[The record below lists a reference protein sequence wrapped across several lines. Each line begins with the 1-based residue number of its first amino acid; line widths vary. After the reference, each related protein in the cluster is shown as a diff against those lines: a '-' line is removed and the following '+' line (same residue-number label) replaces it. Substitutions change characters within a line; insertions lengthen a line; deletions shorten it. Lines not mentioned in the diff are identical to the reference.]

1 MEEYNIMMKIF
12 KLKKEN
18 IFCAEYEDLTE
29 NNEIEFSNNKIA
41 VIYGPNG
48 TGKTSLSSILE
59 KAANSE
65 FDIEFNNK
73 KYTNNGEPFAHII
86 HDQNGR
92 NIIEGSTEDFILG
105 DNIKKEYQL
114 KEQLDKGFRSLY
126 DILINLLKVR
136 FGITTKNSVFLSFLE
151 DDELKGYISD
161 LANNKQ
167 KGNNIDKGKFLNYF
181 NKKSVLDV
189 SSYDDEK
196 FAFFVDDK
204 KSKTSFLNALQQL
217 KKDTF
222 CKEEQ
227 YIKIEQTNDAISL
240 LKKYQEIHN
249 CVVCDNDIDQE
260 ALLIKKSDEN
270 KNAYNKL
277 SDNSKKIIDEIIKK
291 IPVNDKFE
299 IKKSLE
305 EIFFT
310 GNLDVLDNLLAEI
323 EKYEVLYKNLLTNE
337 FINVVKDTNLLNIYN
352 EYKKIVSEKPEFE
365 DEDVIFIEN
374 FLNSCLEKKITLSR
388 DGNKNIRLLL
398 DNKEFLNQERTS
410 LKLSNGEQNFL
421 SLSFELLKAK
431 KVSKQ
436 LVVLDDPISSFD
448 SIYKNK
454 IAYAIIKFL
463 SDKYSLIL
471 THNTD
476 LIKLLEHQLNNS
488 FILYYMNNT
497 EGENNGFLKINDNEK
512 RILLYIPSLIK
523 LFSSEIAHEILN
535 EKAFLIS
542 IAPFLRGYCY
552 LIQNNE
558 KKDAL
563 TKIMHGYETASTNL
577 SSLYNELFQTDIIKN
592 EHIISASDILAY
604 HIDNLDIIKKDKFP
618 LLAKTLI
625 HSFTYLYL
633 RMTVEKKL
641 VDKYRIDT
649 TNNCMLNQIIN
660 KAFPNSKKDLE
671 NTKNRIFFL
680 SKKTLLNEFNHF
692 EMDMNIFQPAIDITN
707 KALENEKDEI
717 LKKLGSL

>member
-1 MEEYNIMMKIF
+1 MKIF
-12 KLKKEN
+12 KLKKET

-59 KAANSE
+59 KTENSE
-65 FDIEFNNK
+65 FDIEFNNIR
-73 KYTNNGEPFAHII
+73 YTNNGEPFAHII

-92 NIIEGSTEDFILG
+92 NIIQGSTEDFILG

-114 KEQLDKGFRSLY
+114 KEHLDTGFRNLY
-126 DILINLLKVR
+126 DTLIAVLKDR
-136 FGITTKNSVFLSFLE
+136 FGITTKNSVFLSLVE
-151 DDELKGYISD
+151 DNKLKGYISD

-167 KGNNIDKGKFLNYF
+167 KGNNIDKKEFLDYF
-181 NKKSVLDV
+181 TEKNILDI

-196 FAFFVDDK
+196 FCFFVNDK
-204 KSKTSFLNALQQL
+204 KNKTSCLNALLQL
-217 KKDTF
+217 QKNEF
-222 CKEEQ
+222 CKEDQ
-227 YIKIEQTNDAISL
+227 YIKIEQTNDAISI

-249 CVVCDNDIDQE
+249 CIICDNDIDQE

-270 KNAYNKL
+270 KNAYNNL
-277 SDNSKKIIDEIIKK
+277 SDKSKKIIDGIIMK
-291 IPVNDKFE
+291 IPVNDKFD

-305 EIFFT
+305 EVFVT
-310 GNLDVLDNLLAEI
+310 GNLDGLDNLLAEI

-337 FINVVKDTNLLNIYN
+337 FINIVKDANLLNIYN
-352 EYKKIVSEKPEFE
+352 EYMQILSEKPEFE

-388 DGNKNIRLLL
+388 DKNKNIRLLL

-431 KVSKQ
+431 KIEKQ

-463 SDKYSLIL
+463 SSKYSLIL

-488 FILYYMNNT
+488 FTLYYMNNT
-497 EGENNGFLKINDNEK
+497 EGETNGFLKINDNEK
-512 RILLYIPSLIK
+512 QILLYIPSLIK
-523 LFSSEIAHEILN
+523 LFCSEIAPEILD
-535 EKAFLIS
+535 EMAFLIS
-542 IAPFLRGYCY
+542 ITPFLRGYCY

-563 TKIMHGYETASTNL
+563 TKIMHGYETANINL
-577 SSLYNELFQTDIIKN
+577 SSLYNELFQTNIIKK

-604 HIDNLDIIKKDKFP
+604 DIDNLNIIKKDKFP

-633 RMTVEKKL
+633 RMTAEKKL
-641 VDKYRIDT
+641 VDKYGIDT
-649 TNNCMLNQIIN
+649 TNNYMLNQIIN
-660 KAFPNSKKDLE
+660 RAFPTNNEDLE

-707 KALENEKDEI
+707 KALENEKEEI
-717 LKKLGSL
+717 LKKLDSL

>member
-1 MEEYNIMMKIF
+1 MMKIF
-12 KLKKEN
+12 KLKKET

-59 KAANSE
+59 KTENSE
-65 FDIEFNNK
+65 FDIEFNNIR
-73 KYTNNGEPFAHII
+73 YTNNGEPFAHII

-92 NIIEGSTEDFILG
+92 NIIQGSTEDFILG

-114 KEQLDKGFRSLY
+114 KEHLDTGFRNLY
-126 DILINLLKVR
+126 DTLIAVLKDR
-136 FGITTKNSVFLSFLE
+136 FGITTKNSVFLSLVE
-151 DDELKGYISD
+151 DNKLKGYISD

-167 KGNNIDKGKFLNYF
+167 KGNNIDKKEFLDYF
-181 NKKSVLDV
+181 TEKNILDI

-196 FAFFVDDK
+196 FCFFVNDK
-204 KSKTSFLNALQQL
+204 KNKTSCLNALLQL
-217 KKDTF
+217 QKNEF
-222 CKEEQ
+222 CKEDQ
-227 YIKIEQTNDAISL
+227 YIKIEQTNDAISI

-249 CVVCDNDIDQE
+249 CIICDNDIDQE

-270 KNAYNKL
+270 KNAYNNL
-277 SDNSKKIIDEIIKK
+277 SDKSKKIIDGIIMK
-291 IPVNDKFE
+291 IPVNDKFD

-305 EIFFT
+305 EVFVT
-310 GNLDVLDNLLAEI
+310 GNLDGLDNLLAEI

-337 FINVVKDTNLLNIYN
+337 FINIVKDANLLNIYN
-352 EYKKIVSEKPEFE
+352 EYMQILSEKPEFE

-388 DGNKNIRLLL
+388 DKNKNIRLLL

-431 KVSKQ
+431 KIEKQ

-463 SDKYSLIL
+463 SSKYSLIL

-488 FILYYMNNT
+488 FTLYYMNNT
-497 EGENNGFLKINDNEK
+497 EGETNGFLKINDNEK
-512 RILLYIPSLIK
+512 QILLYIPSLIK
-523 LFSSEIAHEILN
+523 LFCSEIAPEILD
-535 EKAFLIS
+535 EMAFLIS
-542 IAPFLRGYCY
+542 ITPFLRGYCY

-563 TKIMHGYETASTNL
+563 TKIMHGYETANINL
-577 SSLYNELFQTDIIKN
+577 SSLYNELFQTNIIKK

-604 HIDNLDIIKKDKFP
+604 DIDNLNIIKKDKFP

-633 RMTVEKKL
+633 RMTAEKKL
-641 VDKYRIDT
+641 VDKYGIDT
-649 TNNCMLNQIIN
+649 TNNYMLNQIIN
-660 KAFPNSKKDLE
+660 RAFPTNNEDLE

-707 KALENEKDEI
+707 KALENEKEEI
-717 LKKLGSL
+717 LKKLDSL

>member
-1 MEEYNIMMKIF
+1 MMKIF
-12 KLKKEN
+12 KLKKET

-59 KAANSE
+59 KTENSE
-65 FDIEFNNK
+65 FDIEFNNIR
-73 KYTNNGEPFAHII
+73 YTNNGEPFAHII

-92 NIIEGSTEDFILG
+92 NIIQGSTEDFILG

-114 KEQLDKGFRSLY
+114 KEHLDTGFRNLY
-126 DILINLLKVR
+126 DTLIAVLKDR
-136 FGITTKNSVFLSFLE
+136 FGITTKNSVFLSLVE
-151 DDELKGYISD
+151 DNKLKGYISD

-167 KGNNIDKGKFLNYF
+167 KGNNIDKKEFLDYF
-181 NKKSVLDV
+181 TEKNILDI

-196 FAFFVDDK
+196 FCFFVNDK
-204 KSKTSFLNALQQL
+204 KNKTSCLNALLQL
-217 KKDTF
+217 QKNEF
-222 CKEEQ
+222 CKEDQ
-227 YIKIEQTNDAISL
+227 YIKIEQTNDAISI

-249 CVVCDNDIDQE
+249 CIICDNDIDQQ

-270 KNAYNKL
+270 KNAYNNL
-277 SDNSKKIIDEIIKK
+277 SDKSKKIIDGIIMK
-291 IPVNDKFE
+291 IPVNDKFD

-305 EIFFT
+305 EVFVT
-310 GNLDVLDNLLAEI
+310 GNLDGLDNLLAEI

-337 FINVVKDTNLLNIYN
+337 FINIVKDANLLNIYN
-352 EYKKIVSEKPEFE
+352 EYMQILSEKPEFE

-388 DGNKNIRLLL
+388 DKNKNIRLLL

-431 KVSKQ
+431 KIEKQ

-463 SDKYSLIL
+463 SSKYSLIL

-488 FILYYMNNT
+488 FTLYYMNNT
-497 EGENNGFLKINDNEK
+497 EGETNGFLKINDNEK
-512 RILLYIPSLIK
+512 QILLYIPSLIK
-523 LFSSEIAHEILN
+523 LFCSEIAPEILD
-535 EKAFLIS
+535 EMAFLIS
-542 IAPFLRGYCY
+542 ITPFLRGYCY

-563 TKIMHGYETASTNL
+563 TKIMHGYETANINL
-577 SSLYNELFQTDIIKN
+577 SSLYNELFQTNIIKK

-604 HIDNLDIIKKDKFP
+604 DIDNLNIIKKDKFP

-641 VDKYRIDT
+641 VDKYGIDT
-649 TNNCMLNQIIN
+649 TNNYMLNQIIN
-660 KAFPNSKKDLE
+660 RAFPTNNEDLE

-707 KALENEKDEI
+707 KALENEKEEI
-717 LKKLGSL
+717 LKKLDSL

>member
-1 MEEYNIMMKIF
+1 MKIF
-12 KLKKEN
+12 KLKKET

-59 KAANSE
+59 KTENSE
-65 FDIEFNNK
+65 FDIEFNNIR
-73 KYTNNGEPFAHII
+73 YTNNGEPFAHII

-92 NIIEGSTEDFILG
+92 NIIQGSTEDFILG

-114 KEQLDKGFRSLY
+114 KEHLDTGFRNLY
-126 DILINLLKVR
+126 DTLIAVLKDR
-136 FGITTKNSVFLSFLE
+136 FGITTKNSVFLSLVE
-151 DDELKGYISD
+151 DNKLKGYISD

-167 KGNNIDKGKFLNYF
+167 KGNNIDKKEFLDYF
-181 NKKSVLDV
+181 AEKNILDI

-196 FAFFVDDK
+196 FCFFVNDK
-204 KSKTSFLNALQQL
+204 KNKTSCLNALLQL
-217 KKDTF
+217 QKNEF
-222 CKEEQ
+222 CKEDQ
-227 YIKIEQTNDAISL
+227 YIKIEQTNDAISI

-249 CVVCDNDIDQE
+249 CIICDNDIDQQ

-270 KNAYNKL
+270 KNAYNNL
-277 SDNSKKIIDEIIKK
+277 SDKSKKIIDGIIMK
-291 IPVNDKFE
+291 IPVNDKFD

-305 EIFFT
+305 EVFVT
-310 GNLDVLDNLLAEI
+310 GNLDGLDNLLAEI

-337 FINVVKDTNLLNIYN
+337 FINIVKDANLLNIYN
-352 EYKKIVSEKPEFE
+352 EYMQILSEKPEFE

-388 DGNKNIRLLL
+388 DKNKNIRLLL

-431 KVSKQ
+431 KIEKQ

-463 SDKYSLIL
+463 SSKYSLIL

-488 FILYYMNNT
+488 FTLYYMNNT
-497 EGENNGFLKINDNEK
+497 EGETNGFLKINDNEK
-512 RILLYIPSLIK
+512 QILLYIPSLIK
-523 LFSSEIAHEILN
+523 LFCSEIAPEILD
-535 EKAFLIS
+535 EMAFLIS
-542 IAPFLRGYCY
+542 ITPFLRGYCY

-563 TKIMHGYETASTNL
+563 TKIMHGYETANINL
-577 SSLYNELFQTDIIKN
+577 SSLYNELFQTNIIKK

-604 HIDNLDIIKKDKFP
+604 DIDNLNIIKKDKFP

-641 VDKYRIDT
+641 VDKYGIDT
-649 TNNCMLNQIIN
+649 TNNYMLNQIIN
-660 KAFPNSKKDLE
+660 RAFPTNNEDLE

-707 KALENEKDEI
+707 KALENEKEEI
-717 LKKLGSL
+717 LKKLDSL

>member
-1 MEEYNIMMKIF
+1 MKIF
-12 KLKKEN
+12 KLKKET

-59 KAANSE
+59 KTENSE
-65 FDIEFNNK
+65 FDIEFNNIR
-73 KYTNNGEPFAHII
+73 YTNNGEPFAHII

-92 NIIEGSTEDFILG
+92 NIIQGSTEDFILG

-114 KEQLDKGFRSLY
+114 KEHLDTGFRNLY
-126 DILINLLKVR
+126 DTLIAVLKDR
-136 FGITTKNSVFLSFLE
+136 FGITTKNSVFLSLVE
-151 DDELKGYISD
+151 DNKLKGYISD

-167 KGNNIDKGKFLNYF
+167 KGNNIDKKEFLDYF
-181 NKKSVLDV
+181 AEKNILDI

-196 FAFFVDDK
+196 FCFFVNDK
-204 KSKTSFLNALQQL
+204 KNKTSCLNALLQL
-217 KKDTF
+217 QKNEF
-222 CKEEQ
+222 CKEDQ
-227 YIKIEQTNDAISL
+227 YIKIEQTNDAISI

-249 CVVCDNDIDQE
+249 CIICDNDIDQQ

-270 KNAYNKL
+270 KNAYNNL
-277 SDNSKKIIDEIIKK
+277 SDKSKKIIDGIIMK
-291 IPVNDKFE
+291 IHVNDKFD

-305 EIFFT
+305 EVFVT
-310 GNLDVLDNLLAEI
+310 GNLDGLDNLLAEI

-337 FINVVKDTNLLNIYN
+337 FINIVKDANLLNIYN
-352 EYKKIVSEKPEFE
+352 EYMQILSEKPEFE

-388 DGNKNIRLLL
+388 DKNKNIRLLL

-431 KVSKQ
+431 KIEKQ

-463 SDKYSLIL
+463 SSKYSLIL

-488 FILYYMNNT
+488 FTLYYMNNT
-497 EGENNGFLKINDNEK
+497 EGETNGFLKINDNEK
-512 RILLYIPSLIK
+512 QILLYIPSLIK
-523 LFSSEIAHEILN
+523 LFCSEIAPEILD
-535 EKAFLIS
+535 EMAFLIS
-542 IAPFLRGYCY
+542 ITPFLRGYCY

-563 TKIMHGYETASTNL
+563 TKIMHGYETANINL
-577 SSLYNELFQTDIIKN
+577 SSLYNELFQTNIIKK

-604 HIDNLDIIKKDKFP
+604 DIDNLNIIKKDKFP

-641 VDKYRIDT
+641 VDKY
-649 TNNCMLNQIIN
+649 
-660 KAFPNSKKDLE
+660 
-671 NTKNRIFFL
+671 
-680 SKKTLLNEFNHF
+680 
-692 EMDMNIFQPAIDITN
+692 
-707 KALENEKDEI
+707 
-717 LKKLGSL
+717 

>member
-1 MEEYNIMMKIF
+1 MMKIF
-12 KLKKEN
+12 KLKKET

-59 KAANSE
+59 KTENSE
-65 FDIEFNNK
+65 FDIEFNNIR
-73 KYTNNGEPFAHII
+73 YTNNGEPFAHII

-92 NIIEGSTEDFILG
+92 NIIQGSTEDFILG

-114 KEQLDKGFRSLY
+114 KEHLDTGFRNLY
-126 DILINLLKVR
+126 DTLIAVLKDR
-136 FGITTKNSVFLSFLE
+136 FGITTKNSVFLSLVE
-151 DDELKGYISD
+151 DNKLKGYISD

-167 KGNNIDKGKFLNYF
+167 KGNNIDKKEFLDYF
-181 NKKSVLDV
+181 TEKNILDI

-196 FAFFVDDK
+196 FCFFVNDK
-204 KSKTSFLNALQQL
+204 KNKTSCLNALLQL
-217 KKDTF
+217 QKNEF
-222 CKEEQ
+222 CKEDQ
-227 YIKIEQTNDAISL
+227 YIKIEQTNDAISI

-249 CVVCDNDIDQE
+249 CIICDNDIDQE

-270 KNAYNKL
+270 KNAYNNL
-277 SDNSKKIIDEIIKK
+277 SDKSKKIIDGIIMK
-291 IPVNDKFE
+291 IPVNDKFD

-305 EIFFT
+305 EVFVT
-310 GNLDVLDNLLAEI
+310 GNLDGLDNLLAEI

-337 FINVVKDTNLLNIYN
+337 FINIVKDANLLNIYN
-352 EYKKIVSEKPEFE
+352 EYMQILSEKPEFE

-388 DGNKNIRLLL
+388 DKNKNIRLLL

-431 KVSKQ
+431 KIEKQ

-463 SDKYSLIL
+463 SSKYSLIL

-488 FILYYMNNT
+488 FTLYYMNNT
-497 EGENNGFLKINDNEK
+497 EGETNGFLKINDNEK
-512 RILLYIPSLIK
+512 QILLYIPSLIK
-523 LFSSEIAHEILN
+523 LFRSEIAPEILD
-535 EKAFLIS
+535 EMAFLIS
-542 IAPFLRGYCY
+542 ITPFLRGYCY

-563 TKIMHGYETASTNL
+563 TKIMHGYETANINL
-577 SSLYNELFQTDIIKN
+577 SSLYNELFQTNIIKK

-604 HIDNLDIIKKDKFP
+604 DIDNLNIIKKDKFP

-641 VDKYRIDT
+641 VDKYGIDT
-649 TNNCMLNQIIN
+649 TNNYMLNQIIN
-660 KAFPNSKKDLE
+660 RAFPTNNEDLE

-707 KALENEKDEI
+707 KALENEKEEI
-717 LKKLGSL
+717 LKKLDSL

>member
-1 MEEYNIMMKIF
+1 MMKIF
-12 KLKKEN
+12 KLKKES
-18 IFCAEYEDLTE
+18 IFCEEYEKLTK

-41 VIYGPNG
+41 VIYGTNG

-65 FDIEFNNK
+65 FDIEFNNIR
-73 KYTNNGEPFAHII
+73 YTNNGEPFAHII

-114 KEQLDKGFRSLY
+114 KEQLDKGFRNLY
-126 DILINLLKVR
+126 NSLINVLKDR
-136 FGITTKNSVFLSFLE
+136 FGITTKNSVFLSLL
-151 DDELKGYISD
+151 DDNKLKGYISD

-167 KGNNIDKGKFLNYF
+167 KGNNIDKEEFLNYF
-181 NKKSVLDV
+181 NKKSALDV
-189 SSYDDEK
+189 SSYDGAK
-196 FAFFVDDK
+196 FDFFVNDK
-204 KSKTSFLNALQQL
+204 KDKTSCLNALRQL
-217 KKDTF
+217 KKDAF
-222 CKEEQ
+222 CKEDQ
-227 YIKIEQTNDAISL
+227 YIKIEQTNDAISI
-240 LKKYQEIHN
+240 LKKYQNIYN
-249 CVVCDNDIDQE
+249 CIVCDNDINQE
-260 ALLIKKSDEN
+260 TLLAKKSDEN
-270 KNAYNKL
+270 KNAYDNL
-277 SDNSKKIIDEIIKK
+277 SDNSKKIIDEVIMK
-291 IPVNDKFE
+291 IPSNDKFF

-305 EIFFT
+305 EVFAS
-310 GNLDVLDNLLAEI
+310 GNLEILDKLLAEI

-337 FINVVKDTNLLNIYN
+337 FINIVKDANLLNIYN
-352 EYKKIVSEKPEFE
+352 EYRKIVSEKPEFE

-388 DGNKNIRLLL
+388 DENKNIRLLL
-398 DNKEFLNQERTS
+398 DNKEFLNQERIS

-431 KVSKQ
+431 KVDKQ
-436 LVVLDDPISSFD
+436 LIVLDDPISSFD

-463 SDKYSLIL
+463 SGKYSLIL

-488 FILYYMNNT
+488 FTLYYMNNT

-523 LFSSEIAHEILN
+523 LFCSDIAPEILN

-542 IAPFLRGYCY
+542 IIPFLRGYCY
-552 LIQNNE
+552 LIQNDE
-558 KKDAL
+558 KKDKL
-563 TKIMHGYETASTNL
+563 TKIMHGYETESTNL

-592 EHIISASDILAY
+592 EHIVSANDILSY
-604 HIDNLDIIKKDKFP
+604 DIDNLNIIRKDKFP

-641 VDKYRIDT
+641 VDKYGVDT

-660 KAFPNSKKDLE
+660 KAFPSSRKDLE

-692 EMDMNIFQPAIDITN
+692 EIDMNIFQPAIDITD
-707 KALENEKDEI
+707 KALEKEKDEI
-717 LKKLGSL
+717 LKKLNSL

>member
-1 MEEYNIMMKIF
+1 MKIF
-12 KLKKEN
+12 KLKKET

-59 KAANSE
+59 KTENSE
-65 FDIEFNNK
+65 FDIEFNNIR
-73 KYTNNGEPFAHII
+73 YTNNGEPFAHII

-92 NIIEGSTEDFILG
+92 NIIQGSTEDFILG

-114 KEQLDKGFRSLY
+114 KEHLDTGFRNLY
-126 DILINLLKVR
+126 DTLIAVLKDR
-136 FGITTKNSVFLSFLE
+136 FGITTKNSVFLSLVE
-151 DDELKGYISD
+151 DNKLKGYISD

-167 KGNNIDKGKFLNYF
+167 KGNNIDKKEFLDYF
-181 NKKSVLDV
+181 TEKNILDI

-196 FAFFVDDK
+196 FCFFVNDK
-204 KSKTSFLNALQQL
+204 KNKTSCLNALLQL
-217 KKDTF
+217 QKNEF
-222 CKEEQ
+222 CKEDQ
-227 YIKIEQTNDAISL
+227 YIKIEQTNDAISI

-249 CVVCDNDIDQE
+249 CIICDNDIDQQ

-270 KNAYNKL
+270 KNAYNNL
-277 SDNSKKIIDEIIKK
+277 SDKSKKIIDGIIMK
-291 IPVNDKFE
+291 IPVNDKFD

-305 EIFFT
+305 EVFVT
-310 GNLDVLDNLLAEI
+310 GNLDGLDNLLAEI

-337 FINVVKDTNLLNIYN
+337 FINIVKDANLLNIYN
-352 EYKKIVSEKPEFE
+352 EYMQILSEKPEFE

-388 DGNKNIRLLL
+388 DKNKNIRLLL

-431 KVSKQ
+431 KIEKQ

-463 SDKYSLIL
+463 SSKYSLIL

-488 FILYYMNNT
+488 FTLYYMNNT
-497 EGENNGFLKINDNEK
+497 EGETNGFLKINDNEK
-512 RILLYIPSLIK
+512 QILLYIPSLIK
-523 LFSSEIAHEILN
+523 LFCSEIAPEILD
-535 EKAFLIS
+535 EMAFLIS
-542 IAPFLRGYCY
+542 ITPFLRGYCY

-563 TKIMHGYETASTNL
+563 TKIMHGYETANINL
-577 SSLYNELFQTDIIKN
+577 SSLYNELFQTNIIKK

-604 HIDNLDIIKKDKFP
+604 DIDNLNIIKKDKFP

-641 VDKYRIDT
+641 VDKYGIDT
-649 TNNCMLNQIIN
+649 TNNYMLNQIIN
-660 KAFPNSKKDLE
+660 RAFPTNNEDLE

-707 KALENEKDEI
+707 KALENEKEEI
-717 LKKLGSL
+717 LKKLDSL